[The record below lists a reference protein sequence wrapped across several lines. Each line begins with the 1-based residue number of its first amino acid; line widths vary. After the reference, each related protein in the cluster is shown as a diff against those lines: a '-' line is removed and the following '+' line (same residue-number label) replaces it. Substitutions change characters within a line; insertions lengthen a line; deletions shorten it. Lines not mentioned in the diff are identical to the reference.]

1 MSEQTSRRARVAALA
16 RSRSADDPE
25 FIDARRSL
33 AAANI
38 EAYVEKIVAS
48 APPLTDDQKS
58 RIAALLSGGSR

>member
-1 MSEQTSRRARVAALA
+1 VSEQTSRRARVAALA
-16 RSRSADDPE
+16 RSRSVDDPE

-38 EAYVEKIVAS
+38 AAYVEKIVAS

-58 RIAALLSGGSR
+58 RIGALLSGGSR